1 MIFPFTFRFLT
12 EYQISAEISNQISLN
27 SYISNIVTMIFVMG
41 LVFELPLIAWLL
53 SKMGLVNREMLRK
66 YKNYAVVVML
76 VLSAFITP
84 SGDPFTMMLVFLPL
98 YLLYLLSIRIV
109 REN

>member
-1 MIFPFTFRFLT
+1 
-12 EYQISAEISNQISLN
+12 
-27 SYISNIVTMIFVMG
+27 MIFVMG